1 MELDFTSRVVADVYR
16 MSGHVGPIADI
27 NAAVTQALSV
37 LGITRTE
44 DRAVF
49 DEDQLGL
56 ITDVFRGILG
66 AGAEQIERITKA
78 FTLAVMPGSM
88 VVVDQ
93 DSDAEAM
100 ASAMASNKKRKLP
113 LGDQGDQGDQGF
125 LPSSLVGASA
135 SAIQRAKRSVG
146 RKTPRVDALTCAF
159 DTRPART
166 TGHIAKREK
175 LQPGCPHG
183 AL

>member
-44 DRAVF
+44 DRAVL

-66 AGAEQIERITKA
+66 ATETEAAQAEAGAEQIERIT
-78 FTLAVMPGSM
+78 
-88 VVVDQ
+88 
-93 DSDAEAM
+93 
-100 ASAMASNKKRKLP
+100 
-113 LGDQGDQGDQGF
+113 
-125 LPSSLVGASA
+125 
-135 SAIQRAKRSVG
+135 
-146 RKTPRVDALTCAF
+146 
-159 DTRPART
+159 
-166 TGHIAKREK
+166 
-175 LQPGCPHG
+175 
-183 AL
+183 